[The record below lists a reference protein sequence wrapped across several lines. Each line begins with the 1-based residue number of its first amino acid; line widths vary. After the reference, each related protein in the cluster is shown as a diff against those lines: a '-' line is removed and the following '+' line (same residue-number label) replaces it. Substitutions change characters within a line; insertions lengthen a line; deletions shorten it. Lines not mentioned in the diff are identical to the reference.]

1 MTMAGTVAQSRLF
14 AIHRFGADSVPSRVV
29 IGVVNKTQLAID
41 AGEPIR
47 SRPFSPWPRFLP
59 DDLAAVTAVLQSGKV
74 NYWTGDQGMR
84 FEAEFGAYCGAKYGL
99 AVANGTAALEMALL
113 ALDIGPGAEVIT
125 PCRSFVATASCIAM
139 RGATPVFSDIDRDS
153 QVVTAETVRPLITS
167 RTRAI
172 LAVHLAGWPCDMDS
186 IRGLAADRGLQ
197 VIEDCSQAHGAA
209 YKGRPVGCMGDLATF
224 SFCQDKIMT
233 TGGEGGM
240 LLTNDE
246 SLWRRAWSY
255 RDHGKSYEAVHQ
267 EQHPPGYRWV
277 YESIGT
283 NWRLTE
289 MQAALGRLA
298 LRRLDA
304 EVDRRRDHARRLN
317 DALRSVPALRITEP
331 PEDIRHSYYK
341 YYVFV
346 RPERLRP
353 DWSRDRIMEAIGA
366 EGVPCYAGGCSEIY
380 LEKAFEGIRPRN
392 RLPVARELGES
403 SLMFLVH
410 PMLSDAD
417 ITDTIAAIRKVM
429 DYASS

>member
-1 MTMAGTVAQSRLF
+1 
-14 AIHRFGADSVPSRVV
+14 VPSRVV

-41 AGEPIR
+41 GGEPIR

-84 FEAEFGAYCGAKYGL
+84 FETEFGAYCGAKYGL
-99 AVANGTAALEMALL
+99 TVANGTAALEMALL

-233 TGGEGGM
+233 TGGEGG
-240 LLTNDE
+240 LVTTDDE
-246 SLWRRAWSY
+246 ELWERAWSFK
-255 RDHGKSYEAVHQ
+255 DHGKSYDAVYRR
-267 EQHPPGYRWV
+267 QHPPGFRWLH
-277 YESIGT
+277 EAFGT

-289 MQAALGRLA
+289 MQSALGRVL
-298 LRRLDA
+298 LRKLDA
-304 EVDRRRDHARRLN
+304 HVDQRRQHASELT
-317 DALRSVPALRITEP
+317 AAFSSIPALRVTIP
-331 PEDIRHSYYK
+331 PDNIHHSYYK
-341 YYVFV
+341 YYAFV
-346 RPERLRP
+346 RPERLRSG
-353 DWSRDRIMEAIGA
+353 WTRDRIMTAINA
-366 EGVPCYAGGCSEIY
+366 EGVPCYSGSCSEIY
-380 LEKAFEGIRPRN
+380 LEKAFAGLAPRQ
-392 RLPVARELGES
+392 RLPIATELGET

-410 PMLSDAD
+410 PTLSSAD
-417 ITDTIAAIRKVM
+417 MADTAEAVHKVM
-429 DYASS
+429 RDASTR